1 LSKTRIKLGVL
12 GEDLAAD
19 YLTTRGYT
27 ILARNYRKNTG
38 EIDIIARDGDYLV
51 FIEVKTRTNLLF
63 GQPYEAVTLRKQAQI
78 SRVALGYITINKLHN
93 QAMRFD
99 VISVLIQANG
109 KTEINHLPGCFEAAL

>member
-1 LSKTRIKLGVL
+1 MSKTRIKLGVL

>member
-1 LSKTRIKLGVL
+1 MSKTRIKLGVL

-27 ILARNYRKNTG
+27 ILARNYRKKTG
-38 EIDIIARDGDYLV
+38 EIDIIARDGEYLV

>member
-1 LSKTRIKLGVL
+1 MSKARIKLGAQ

-19 YLTTRGYT
+19 YLTTQGYI
-27 ILARNYRKNTG
+27 ILARNFRKKSG
-38 EIDIIARDGDYLV
+38 EIDIIARDGEWLV

-63 GQPYEAVTLRKQAQI
+63 GQPYEAVTLKKQAQI
-78 SRVALGYITINKLHN
+78 SRGALAYITINKLHN

-99 VISVLIQANG
+99 VISVLIQTNG

>member
-1 LSKTRIKLGVL
+1 MSKNRIKLGVL
-12 GEDLAAD
+12 GENLAAD
-19 YLTTRGYT
+19 YLTTRGHT

-38 EIDIIARDGDYLV
+38 EIDIIARDGEYLV

>member
-1 LSKTRIKLGVL
+1 ML

-38 EIDIIARDGDYLV
+38 EIDIIARDGEYLV